1 MSCNLIQ
8 IQGGKKVARPVTS
21 EEEYRQ
27 LRGTSA
33 QLANLRLAR
42 NGNAQAKMRLVQ
54 MNYSGHYPEGVVKG
68 TKLPSKAFGFDID
81 DTAEFEKVVTMLLD
95 GGKPT
100 ELAVRLGLLML
111 EHSVN

>member
-42 NGNAQAKMRLVQ
+42 NGNAQASKVRSTPYPDLCRPFRTVFIQ
-54 MNYSGHYPEGVVKG
+54 MPPL
-68 TKLPSKAFGFDID
+68 LP
-81 DTAEFEKVVTMLLD
+81 LL
-95 GGKPT
+95 
-100 ELAVRLGLLML
+100 LSL
-111 EHSVN
+111 